1 MTDFTHLEEHLQRD
15 IGNLRERL
23 DKMAD
28 LVFRQLD
35 DAVAAFANGDRK
47 LAYAVILNDHVV
59 DLMEHHIDRLSQEF
73 LVRHMPVAKQLR
85 FVFTLAKVNSELER
99 IGDYAEAIARRAVTL
114 ADAET
119 VPQRERI
126 VEMSKHAFKMLRDG
140 VAAFLDDNP
149 ELAMVTLESDRAVDD
164 MNSAIFSALAKAP
177 THSENLTNRFA
188 LLGLVNRIE
197 RVADRACNIAEE
209 AVYVAR
215 GEVLRHLP
223 REDVRVLFVCDHN
236 SCRSQIAEGI
246 ARMFSPP
253 HLIFT
258 SAGADPHPVDDKA
271 VEFLDAQGI
280 DISRHRSKSMADV
293 GPIEDFNVVI
303 TLSQAAKEALPKVP
317 YHAVALNWEVSDPS
331 KLTGT
336 DEEIEAAYR
345 DTFELLKQKIAEMS
359 PALVGTFA
367 EGIK

>member
-1 MTDFTHLEEHLQRD
+1 MTELSHLEQHLQKD
-15 IGNLRERL
+15 IDDLRERL
-23 DKMAD
+23 RAMAD
-28 LVFRQLD
+28 RVFRQLD
-35 DAVAAFANGDRK
+35 DAVTAFADGDRK
-47 LAYAVILNDHVV
+47 LAYAVILADHEI

-85 FVFTLAKVNSELER
+85 FVFTLAKANSELER

-119 VPQRERI
+119 IPQREKI
-126 VEMSKHAFKMLRDG
+126 VEMSKHAFKMLRDA
-140 VAAFLDDNP
+140 VSSFLDDDSD
-149 ELAMVTLESDRAVDD
+149 LAMLTLEADSTVDD
-164 MNSAIFSALAKAP
+164 MNSAIFAALATAP
-177 THSENLTNRFA
+177 TQSDDLTHRFA

-197 RVADRACNIAEE
+197 RVADRACNIAED
-209 AVYVAR
+209 AVYVTR

-223 REDVRVLFVCDHN
+223 RSDVRVLFVCDHN
-236 SCRSQIAEGI
+236 ACRSQMAEGI

-258 SAGADPHPVDDKA
+258 SAGADPLPVDPKA

-280 DISRHRSKSMADV
+280 DISRNRSKSMKDV

-303 TLSQAAKEALPKVP
+303 TLSQAAEEALPKVP
-317 YHAVALNWEVSDPS
+317 YHAVALNWEIRDPS
-331 KLTGT
+331 KVKGS
-336 DEEIEAAYR
+336 DDEIEAAYGK
-345 DTFELLKQKIAEMS
+345 TFDKLKTKIAEMC

-367 EGIK
+367 EEME